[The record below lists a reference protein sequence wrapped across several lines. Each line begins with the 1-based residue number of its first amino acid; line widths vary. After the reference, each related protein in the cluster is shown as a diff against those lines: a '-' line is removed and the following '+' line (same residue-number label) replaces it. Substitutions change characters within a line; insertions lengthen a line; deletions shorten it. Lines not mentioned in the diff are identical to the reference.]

1 MTSVVLE
8 RTYAP
13 LEVVGKAPN
22 LSPKPRILSLEIRH
36 ALSERLQLEDM
47 SVQYAL
53 RALRMAHKYGDQV
66 GDHDAFERFI
76 AGRRIRDR
84 SRQHRQ
90 DRLELLSNEAKS
102 HVLRF

>member
-13 LEVVGKAPN
+13 LEVVAEASK
-22 LSPKPRILSLEIRH
+22 LCLEIRH
-36 ALSERLQLEDM
+36 ALSERLQFEDM

-53 RALRMAHKYGDQV
+53 RALRMAHKYGDQI

-76 AGRRIRDR
+76 ADRRIRDR
-84 SRQHRQ
+84 SSQHRQ
-90 DRLELLSNEAKS
+90 DRLELLSNEAKT
-102 HVLRF
+102 HVLCF